1 LLLSS
6 STPPGAPTGAAA
18 VNVPEPEPAR
28 ENPESDALLD
38 ELQRETFEYF
48 LHEVNPANGLV
59 ADKTS
64 ADSPSSIAAVGL
76 ALAAYPIGVER
87 GFIGRR
93 DAVARILTTL
103 RFFYNSPQGREPDA
117 TGYKGFYYHFLDMKS
132 GRRVWKCE
140 LSSVDTTFL
149 LAGALLAAQYFDADR
164 ADERELRELADAL
177 YRRADWKWMCNGGGA
192 VVMGWKPERGFLH
205 YDWLGY
211 NEALLLYALGL
222 GSPTHPLPTDSYTA
236 WTSTYRWKK
245 IYEYEYLYAGPL
257 FIHQL
262 SHIWVDFRGLQD
274 EFMRGKGID
283 YFENSRRATYVQRE
297 YAIRNPKGFDGYNDC
312 LWGVTAC
319 DGPGPVVCEVN
330 GKERKFYNYRARGVP
345 FGPDDGCIAPWA
357 AVASLPFAPEI
368 VLPVIQYCEQIK
380 LREHKYGFRATFNP
394 SYPTQSGSKHGW
406 VSPYFY
412 GLDQG
417 PIVLMIENYRSG
429 LPWRLMRG
437 CKYLDDGLRRA
448 GFRGGWLG

>member
-1 LLLSS
+1 
-6 STPPGAPTGAAA
+6 
-18 VNVPEPEPAR
+18 
-28 ENPESDALLD
+28 
-38 ELQRETFEYF
+38 
-48 LHEVNPANGLV
+48 
-59 ADKTS
+59 
-64 ADSPSSIAAVGL
+64 
-76 ALAAYPIGVER
+76 
-87 GFIGRR
+87 
-93 DAVARILTTL
+93 
-103 RFFYNSPQGREPDA
+103 
-117 TGYKGFYYHFLDMKS
+117 MKS

-140 LSSVDTTFL
+140 LSSVDSTFL

-283 YFENSRRATYVQRE
+283 YFENIRRATYVQRE
-297 YAIRNPKGFDGYNDC
+297 YAIRNP
-312 LWGVTAC
+312 
-319 DGPGPVVCEVN
+319 
-330 GKERKFYNYRARGVP
+330 
-345 FGPDDGCIAPWA
+345 
-357 AVASLPFAPEI
+357 
-368 VLPVIQYCEQIK
+368 
-380 LREHKYGFRATFNP
+380 
-394 SYPTQSGSKHGW
+394 
-406 VSPYFY
+406 
-412 GLDQG
+412 
-417 PIVLMIENYRSG
+417 
-429 LPWRLMRG
+429 
-437 CKYLDDGLRRA
+437 
-448 GFRGGWLG
+448 